1 MSDFCED
8 HEYHYAGDEC
18 PFCKQSVGFSVATDV
33 ESLYAVG
40 DETPVACT
48 HGTVRV
54 QTDDGEYVT
63 ASTCD
68 IGSGDIND
76 GGTISTPLT
85 GECQEPDRDTF
96 VELATSE
103 ELRRIEE
110 EFHESSQRLR
120 HLTTI
125 IAHAEALER
134 LYDDDQ
140 LVERQVAQETRLKA
154 EQLRGAVS
162 DD

>member
-1 MSDFCED
+1 MTD
-8 HEYHYAGDEC
+8 GDTC
-18 PFCKQSVGFSVATDV
+18 
-33 ESLYAVG
+33 
-40 DETPVACT
+40 VACS

-54 QTDDGEYVT
+54 ETADGERVT

-68 IGSGDIND
+68 IGAGDIND
-76 GGTISTPLT
+76 DGTVSTPLT
-85 GECQEPDRDTF
+85 GQCRAMTRVKY

-110 EFHESSQRLR
+110 EFAASSQRLR
-120 HLTTI
+120 HLNAI

-140 LVERQVAQETRLKA
+140 LVGRQVAQETRLKA

-162 DD
+162 DE